1 MCHTNFHLKPL
12 NKLINTSSVS
22 DISESYMQAFR
33 YILQQKCFKRCYIAN
48 NVSQSLFSLVTDAMS
63 YLSCAHL
70 KSDFIYIDIYR
81 YLSLFEVI
89 VGPDFHMR
97 IWLYCYLL
105 HQK

>member
-1 MCHTNFHLKPL
+1 MCHTNIHLKPL
-12 NKLINTSSVS
+12 HKLRNTSSVS

-63 YLSCAHL
+63 YLSSAHL
-70 KSDFIYIDIYR
+70 KSAFIYI